1 MFIGDDFE
9 HANFKILNSGIN
21 INVDFDENREIFKK
35 GVLKSKILTSNFKFN
50 FIYDDHTLDIYNSYF
65 RSKNISFINKSRIIF
80 TPFLEIESKFD
91 IEDINI
97 DNLKKIQLDKILKIK
112 EILKLVNF
120 KNELNFTSKKF
131 SFNKIEK
138 MTLKTDLA
146 YGRLNYSKSLTVSD
160 IFLKCHGNINLLEEF
175 PLLFFNCNIFS
186 NDKRIF
192 FSKLGL
198 NKDKNNEVF
207 NLNIEGNLSTLNKK
221 INLKKITL
229 NESYVATKEDLSFY
243 KKSFESIVLNESLL
257 EMFNFKKLKE
267 FILEI
272 S

>member
-1 MFIGDDFE
+1 MMITLLIFII
-9 HANFKILNSGIN
+9 HILE
-21 INVDFDENREIFKK
+21 V
-35 GVLKSKILTSNFKFN
+35 
-50 FIYDDHTLDIYNSYF
+50 
-65 RSKNISFINKSRIIF
+65 KNISFINKSRIIF

-160 IFLKCHGNINLLEEF
+160 IF
-175 PLLFFNCNIFS
+175 
-186 NDKRIF
+186 
-192 FSKLGL
+192 
-198 NKDKNNEVF
+198 
-207 NLNIEGNLSTLNKK
+207 
-221 INLKKITL
+221 
-229 NESYVATKEDLSFY
+229 
-243 KKSFESIVLNESLL
+243 
-257 EMFNFKKLKE
+257 
-267 FILEI
+267 
-272 S
+272 

>member
-1 MFIGDDFE
+1 M
-9 HANFKILNSGIN
+9 KIK
-21 INVDFDENREIFKK
+21 IFKK
-35 GVLKSKILTSNFKFN
+35 GVLKSKILTFNFKFN

-120 KNELNFTSKKF
+120 KNELNFTSKKKF

-146 YGRLNYSKSLTVSD
+146 YGRLNYSKSLTVS
-160 IFLKCHGNINLLEEF
+160 K
-175 PLLFFNCNIFS
+175 
-186 NDKRIF
+186 IF
-192 FSKLGL
+192 FK
-198 NKDKNNEVF
+198 
-207 NLNIEGNLSTLNKK
+207 
-221 INLKKITL
+221 
-229 NESYVATKEDLSFY
+229 
-243 KKSFESIVLNESLL
+243 
-257 EMFNFKKLKE
+257 MPW
-267 FILEI
+267 
-272 S
+272 

>member
-1 MFIGDDFE
+1 M
-9 HANFKILNSGIN
+9 
-21 INVDFDENREIFKK
+21 
-35 GVLKSKILTSNFKFN
+35 
-50 FIYDDHTLDIYNSYF
+50 
-65 RSKNISFINKSRIIF
+65 
-80 TPFLEIESKFD
+80 
-91 IEDINI
+91 
-97 DNLKKIQLDKILKIK
+97 KKIQLDKILKIK

-257 EMFNFKKLKE
+257 EMFNF
-267 FILEI
+267 
-272 S
+272 